1 MNLRVKISDGVTP
14 QLQAAMRVLSPSG
27 LTALHQ
33 AAGTEVQRITADHV
47 AKLAATRH
55 ATANRLGAAPT
66 NHFAQAVEKVAA
78 PAALSSDASG
88 ATLTISH
95 PGFIRAFRSVKIVP
109 RESKALA
116 IPIHGLSY
124 GKRAGELWDRMHLFI
139 PKGEKI
145 IAATIG
151 GVLTPLYAL
160 CKSVTQKQDRTLL
173 PSDAEF
179 QKAAVKGARGYLQL
193 LRLSAQGGKL

>member
-1 MNLRVKISDGVTP
+1 MNLRVKISDGVSP
-14 QLQAAMRVLSPSG
+14 KLQNVMRMLSSTG
-27 LTALHQ
+27 LRDLHQ

-78 PAALSSDASG
+78 PAALSSDAAG

-109 RESKALA
+109 RESKSLA
-116 IPIHGLSY
+116 IPIHALSY

-139 PKGEKI
+139 PKGKRI

-151 GVLTPLYAL
+151 GVLTPLYVL
-160 CKSVTQKQDRTLL
+160 CKSVTQKQDRSLL

-179 QKAAVKGARGYLQL
+179 QAAAVAGAKGWLGMAL
-193 LRLSAQGGKL
+193 AKGGKL